1 MGTDDEHPHLRAH
14 DARRQGGRGGGPDV
28 PGPHLRHGRRRGQRL
43 RRPPRRPRRHGPEQ
57 RHRGDGGGP
66 LYHQPRLSG
75 AHRRHLSRGSRRAR
89 DLLRRLQV
97 LRALRA
103 AELVVQVRDLLL
115 RNLADDGR
123 QLLPGHRRLPLPLLR
138 HDAREA
144 RAHARGR
151 PAHVLAVLGLHD
163 GFGSRHVDHQHRL
176 LAGRL
181 HDRDI
186 ARRLREVPGA
196 SGADHAV
203 VEAEPQLGE
212 HLRILLLLV
221 PVFLVRAGL
230 LLRPPLPSGLVPERA
245 ALCARVGRTRLPEH
259 YAPRAPEQ
267 PHSAV
272 PHRSRA
278 GGGARALD
286 SVGPMSADA
295 LQPAAAG
302 VHNDRGVPVRKW
314 LLGESDRPG

>member
-57 RHRGDGGGP
+57 RHRSNGGGP
-66 LYHQPRLSG
+66 LHHQPRLRG
-75 AHRRHLSRGSRRAR
+75 AHRRHLPRGAGSAR

-138 HDAREA
+138 HDPRQA
-144 RAHARGR
+144 RAHARGG
-151 PAHVLAVLGLHD
+151 PALVLAVLGVHG
-163 GFGSRHVDHQHRL
+163 GFGPRHVAHQRL
-176 LAGRL
+176 LPMVRLRGR
-181 HDRDI
+181 DV
-186 ARRLREVPGA
+186 ARRLRAVPGA

-212 HLRILLLLV
+212 HLRLLLLLL
-221 PVFLVRAGL
+221 PVLLVLGGL
-230 LLRPPLPSGLVPERA
+230 LLRPPFPPGLVPERD
-245 ALCARVGRTRLPEH
+245 ALRDRGSRLRQPERD
-259 YAPRAPEQ
+259 APGAPERRD
-267 PHSAV
+267 SAV
-272 PHRSRA
+272 PPR
-278 GGGARALD
+278 ARA
-286 SVGPMSADA
+286 
-295 LQPAAAG
+295 
-302 VHNDRGVPVRKW
+302 
-314 LLGESDRPG
+314 